1 MPLQKTDLFL
11 EVPLS
16 VWDKGRG
23 PAFSESELVSMFLI
37 FLGTP
42 FGQAWD
48 SAMSFKPQEEEACV
62 SNFAAQVGSFL
73 SNNSL
78 PC

>member
-1 MPLQKTDLFL
+1 VPLQKTDLFL
-11 EVPLS
+11 DVPLTL
-16 VWDKGRG
+16 WNKGRDF
-23 PAFSESELVSMFLI
+23 AFSESELVSMFLI
-37 FLGTP
+37 FFGTP
-42 FGQAWD
+42 FVQAGY
-48 SAMSFKPQEEEACV
+48 SAMSFKPQEEEVCV

>member
-11 EVPLS
+11 EVPLT

-23 PAFSESELVSMFLI
+23 SAFSESELVSMFLI
-37 FLGTP
+37 FFSTP

-48 SAMSFKPQEEEACV
+48 SAMSFKPQDEEACI
-62 SNFAAQVGSFL
+62 SNFAPQVGRFL

>member
-1 MPLQKTDLFL
+1 VPLQKTDLFL
-11 EVPLS
+11 EVPLT
-16 VWDKGRG
+16 VWNKGRG

-37 FLGTP
+37 FFGTP
-42 FGQAWD
+42 FVQAED

-62 SNFAAQVGSFL
+62 SSFAAQVGSFL